1 LLKETKLKN
10 MGKLLAFDYGLK
22 RCGVAV
28 TDELQIIASGL
39 DTVASSDIFKWI
51 ENYLKTESVEGFV
64 VGLPLQMNGK
74 PSESTEII
82 EKFVAKLKHNN
93 PDIPLYRV
101 DERFTSK
108 IAFNSMIDSGLSKK
122 KRRDKALVDEISATL
137 ILQNYMAS
145 R

>member
-1 LLKETKLKN
+1 
-10 MGKLLAFDYGLK
+10 LAFDYGLK

-39 DTVASSDIFKWI
+39 DTISSTEIFNWLNRFLETEVI
-51 ENYLKTESVEGFV
+51 EAFV

-93 PDIPLYRV
+93 PDIPVYRV

-108 IAFNSMIDSGLSKK
+108 MAFNSMIDSGLSKK
-122 KRRDKALVDEISATL
+122 KRSNKALVDEISATL

>member
-1 LLKETKLKN
+1 

-22 RCGVAV
+22 RCGIAV

-39 DTVASSDIFKWI
+39 DTVGSSDIFKWL
-51 ENYLKTESVEGFV
+51 EEYLKTETIEGFV

-82 EKFVAKLKHNN
+82 EKFVAKLKFKN
-93 PDIPLYRV
+93 PSIPVYRI

>member
-1 LLKETKLKN
+1 

-22 RCGVAV
+22 RCGVAI

-39 DTVASSDIFKWI
+39 DTVASAEIFKWL
-51 ENYLKTESVEGFV
+51 ENFLKTEVIEGFV

-74 PSESTEII
+74 PSESTKII
-82 EKFVAKLKHNN
+82 EKFVAKLKFKN
-93 PDIPLYRV
+93 PGIPIYRI

-108 IAFNSMIDSGLSKK
+108 IAFNSMIDSGMSKK
-122 KRRDKALVDEISATL
+122 KRKEKALVDEISATL

>member
-1 LLKETKLKN
+1 

-39 DTVASSDIFKWI
+39 ETVASSDIFKWL
-51 ENYLKTESVEGFV
+51 ENYLKTENIEGFV

-82 EKFVAKLKHNN
+82 EKFVDKLKFKN
-93 PDIPLYRV
+93 PSIPVHRI

-122 KRRDKALVDEISATL
+122 KRKDKALVDEISATL

>member
-1 LLKETKLKN
+1 

-22 RCGVAV
+22 RCGIAV

-39 DTVASSDIFKWI
+39 DTVGSSDIFKWL
-51 ENYLKTESVEGFV
+51 EEYLKSETIEGFV

-82 EKFVAKLKHNN
+82 EKFVAKLKFKN
-93 PDIPLYRV
+93 PSIPVYRI

>member
-1 LLKETKLKN
+1 

>member
-1 LLKETKLKN
+1 

-39 DTVASSDIFKWI
+39 ETVASSDIFKWL
-51 ENYLKTESVEGFV
+51 ENYLKIENIEAFV

-82 EKFVAKLKHNN
+82 EKFVAKLKFKN
-93 PDIPLYRV
+93 PSIPVHRI

>member
-1 LLKETKLKN
+1 

-22 RCGVAV
+22 RCGVAI

-39 DTVASSDIFKWI
+39 DTVASAEIFKWL
-51 ENYLKTESVEGFV
+51 ENFLKTEVIEGFV

-74 PSESTEII
+74 PSESTKII
-82 EKFVAKLKHNN
+82 EKFVAKLKFNN
-93 PDIPLYRV
+93 PGIPVYRI

-108 IAFNSMIDSGLSKK
+108 IAFNSMIDGGLSKK

>member
-1 LLKETKLKN
+1 MARELFKN
-10 MGKLLAFDYGLK
+10 
-22 RCGVAV
+22 
-28 TDELQIIASGL
+28 
-39 DTVASSDIFKWI
+39 
-51 ENYLKTESVEGFV
+51 
-64 VGLPLQMNGK
+64 
-74 PSESTEII
+74 PS
-82 EKFVAKLKHNN
+82 
-93 PDIPLYRV
+93 IPVHRI

>member
-1 LLKETKLKN
+1 

-39 DTVASSDIFKWI
+39 ETVASSDIFKWL
-51 ENYLKTESVEGFV
+51 ENYLKTENIEGFV

-82 EKFVAKLKHNN
+82 EKFVSKLKFKN
-93 PDIPLYRV
+93 PSIPVHRI

-122 KRRDKALVDEISATL
+122 KRRNKALVDEISATL

>member
-1 LLKETKLKN
+1 

-64 VGLPLQMNGK
+64 VGLPLQMNGQ